1 MQLALLVDEA
11 PDKALVKQ
19 LSGQL
24 GSYLA
29 SCLLMVA
36 YLSRALVGGLLSVA
50 VSRRWFVASVINH
63 DLDAL
68 DLFLR
73 PCRSLL
79 LHTRVLPKDLPAA
92 GGGDGPKV

>member
-29 SCLLMVA
+29 GCLLMVA

-68 DLFLR
+68 DLFL
-73 PCRSLL
+73 
-79 LHTRVLPKDLPAA
+79 
-92 GGGDGPKV
+92 

>member
-19 LSGQL
+19 LSDQL

-36 YLSRALVGGLLSVA
+36 YLSQALVGSLLSVA
-50 VSRRWFVASVINH
+50 VSHRGFVASVINH
-63 DLDAL
+63 DLAVL
-68 DLFLR
+68 DLFL
-73 PCRSLL
+73 
-79 LHTRVLPKDLPAA
+79 
-92 GGGDGPKV
+92 